1 MTDENTGERRAF
13 LVGLL
18 SLGAA
23 ALPSISAA
31 SQKCLT
37 NGIFGYSPS
46 ALLAQTLQNRESAS
60 VVGRAYLAGISRVPG
75 VEELEQLI
83 LSSAGISAKEV
94 QSMGHDKLHEQLL
107 RRVQLDFREHQ
118 TVKVNGWVLSVTE
131 ARLAALVASI

>member
-1 MTDENTGERRAF
+1 MTDENTEERRAF

-31 SQKCLT
+31 SQKALT
-37 NGIFGYSPS
+37 HEIFDHSPS

-60 VVGRAYLAGISRVPG
+60 VVGRAYLAGISRMPG
-75 VEELEQLI
+75 VKELERMI
-83 LSSAGISAKEV
+83 LSSAGIAANEV
-94 QSMGHDKLHEQLL
+94 QSMGHDKLHERLL
-107 RRVQLDFREHQ
+107 GRVKLDFQEHQ